1 MKPKIILKKWR
12 ARIAKAKKR
21 GRFTDYDHEL
31 SLNWAKCAVGERDCM
46 CEKVIPTDPAV
57 FTSPSWHIESE
68 QNVQRASIIK
78 QKMYAKVSQLGSDF
92 HTFVSSNKFD
102 RALDVIKK
110 IESIPKEK
118 FYR

>member
-21 GRFTDYDHEL
+21 GRFTDYDQEL

-46 CEKVIPTDPAV
+46 CEKVIPKDPAV

-68 QNVQRASIIK
+68 QNVERASVIR
-78 QKMYAKVSQLGSDF
+78 QKMYTKVSTLGSDF
-92 HTFVSSNKFD
+92 HTYVSSNSFD
-102 RALDVIKK
+102 KALDVIKK

>member
-21 GRFTDYDHEL
+21 DSFTEYDQEL

-46 CEKVIPTDPAV
+46 CEKLIPKNPTV
-57 FTSPSWHIESE
+57 FTSPSWHRDSE
-68 QNVQRASIIK
+68 QNVERASIIK
-78 QKMYAKVSQLGSDF
+78 QKMYAKVSELGSDF
-92 HTFVSSNKFD
+92 HTYVSANNFD
-102 RALDVIKK
+102 KALDIIKK